1 MAPREDIANA
11 VRLLSAGGLVAV
23 PTETVYGLGA
33 DAQNEAAIRR
43 IFEVKRRP
51 PSHPLIVHLADS
63 SWLAKWVREVPPEA
77 SALAAAFWPGPLTL
91 VLPRSDR
98 VLDAI
103 TGGQDTVAVRVP
115 QHPLMHQLL
124 VALGRGIAAPSAN
137 RFGKLSPTTAEHVR
151 EELGNEVD
159 LIVDGG
165 PCSIGIE
172 STIVDLS
179 GSSPALLRP
188 GGVSKEELERVLGRP
203 VPIARA
209 GGVRAPG
216 LLPSH
221 YAPAAAVVLSESDQV
236 LSRVQ
241 ALHRAGRRVAV
252 VVPEALPLPDGVGQF
267 PSGREAAGFARRL
280 YATLREI
287 DRQGFEVVVVVPPSN
302 SGLGRAIR
310 DRLTKAAAKRS

>member
-1 MAPREDIANA
+1 MAGREDIANA

-23 PTETVYGLGA
+23 PTETVYGLAA

-63 SWLAKWVREVPPEA
+63 SWLAQWVREVPPA
-77 SALAAAFWPGPLTL
+77 ARALAEAFWPGPLTL

-115 QHPLMHQLL
+115 QHPLMRQLL

-151 EELGNEVD
+151 DELGNEVD
-159 LIVDGG
+159 LVLDGG

-188 GGVSKEELERVLGRP
+188 GGVSKEELERVLARP

-209 GGVRAPG
+209 SGVRAPG
-216 LLPSH
+216 LLRSH
-221 YAPAAAVVLSESDQV
+221 YAPSAAVVLAESNQV
-236 LSRVQ
+236 LARVQ
-241 ALHRAGRRVAV
+241 ALHRAGQRVAV
-252 VVPEALPLPDGVGQF
+252 VAPEELSLPEGVGQF
-267 PSGREAAGFARRL
+267 PSTRDAAGFARRL
-280 YATLREI
+280 YATFREI

-310 DRLTKAAAKRS
+310 DRLTKAAAKRC